1 MPPPRHG
8 NALGGTFGSRLS
20 TIFDYS
26 VRNDNM
32 GKDMPSAPRKS
43 SSPPAD
49 TRGSSS
55 PPPATEP
62 NTRWSGDSLLEK
74 HAIASYHSQT
84 LQRPPSLSV
93 YELPTAT
100 YMWPRLDLAR
110 PSHQPMLYVKY
121 RPSQDDS
128 DVSRSSSETSAYG
141 SPVSELARS
150 FTPPPI
156 TSRKRSSSAESDP
169 HSDAARSPSDRF
181 LKHRRTSRYS
191 SPNWVNP
198 DRDSSSAAVGQQ
210 QSRRERELQ
219 STLRMLG
226 LESEDSGVD
235 SREVSVD
242 PTAHQS
248 NSGHA
253 VAPASTA
260 PAAVNE
266 RSPSKQDATRTSA
279 SPESD
284 RMKDEWMKYIRPHP
298 ERNPGPDYKCTW
310 ITRDPNGESQ
320 ECTYSSKKH
329 LVKRHIES
337 KHLQLRPCICPIC
350 GKGFAQKSNLETHIN
365 THTGQAPHQCNYC
378 EKRFKDPARR
388 HRHMTDDHSHVPSRT
403 KKGRMTAE
411 VPPPPVGSSPDAGT
425 SGHER

>member
-1 MPPPRHG
+1 MPPSRHG
-8 NALGGTFGSRLS
+8 NALSGTFGSRLS

-26 VRNDNM
+26 TRNDSPS
-32 GKDMPSAPRKS
+32 KDMPSPLRKS
-43 SSPPAD
+43 PSPPAD

-55 PPPATEP
+55 PPPVNEP
-62 NTRWSGDSLLEK
+62 KTRWSGDSLLER

-110 PSHQPMLYVKY
+110 PSHQPRLYVKY

-128 DVSRSSSETSAYG
+128 DMSRSSSETSAHS
-141 SPVSELARS
+141 SPLSELARC
-150 FTPPPI
+150 FTPPPP
-156 TSRKRSSSAESDP
+156 TGRKRSSSAESDP
-169 HSDAARSPSDRF
+169 SSDDARSPSDRF
-181 LKHRRTSRYS
+181 LKHRSR
-191 SPNWVNP
+191 
-198 DRDSSSAAVGQQ
+198 G
-210 QSRRERELQ
+210 RRSNSNRAGKRRLQ

-235 SREVSVD
+235 SRDVSVD

-253 VAPASTA
+253 VAHGSTA
-260 PAAVNE
+260 PVAVNG
-266 RSPSKQDATRTSA
+266 RAPSKQEAARTSA
-279 SPESD
+279 SPEND
-284 RMKDEWMKYIRPHP
+284 PMKDEWMKYIRPHP

-310 ITRDPNGESQ
+310 ITRGPNGESE
-320 ECTYSSKKH
+320 ECMYSSKKH

-365 THTGQAPHQCNYC
+365 THTGRAPHQCNYC

-411 VPPPPVGSSPDAGT
+411 VPPSSVGSSPAAGT
-425 SGHER
+425 SGYER